1 MCAGWYIGQATGWVM
16 QNLKEGKYVGRN
28 KTENTFSHKG
38 CAINEKNDSAVS
50 ADLKMTGWWLPD
62 NQMTTAC
69 WGLLDECLP
78 TAWRLPADCLKAAWQ
93 LAMLKAIQAWH

>member
-1 MCAGWYIGQATGWVM
+1 M

-50 ADLKMTGWWLPD
+50 ADLKMTG
-62 NQMTTAC
+62 
-69 WGLLDECLP
+69 
-78 TAWRLPADCLKAAWQ
+78 
-93 LAMLKAIQAWH
+93 